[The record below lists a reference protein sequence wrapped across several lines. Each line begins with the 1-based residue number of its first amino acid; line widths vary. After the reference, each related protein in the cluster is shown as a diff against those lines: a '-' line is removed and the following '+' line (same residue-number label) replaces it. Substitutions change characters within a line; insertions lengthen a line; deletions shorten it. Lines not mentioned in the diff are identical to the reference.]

1 MLGWIL
7 ITSLAQ
13 GGQRDTALSCAEAKQ
28 FFQDD
33 LSVTLTRVCSTLRDC
48 SGVSYTAAQVRI
60 DYFQGQAMS
69 LLLLSSPTTKK
80 KTKLPPRHT
89 SFWDIPCSCR
99 GFSSL
104 LHHRVHLTEPASCHK
119 KARKSL
125 GTSTAWWSWRSFLTW
140 LILWSLSCCWS
151 LRALGTWA
159 PILPG
164 ARYSPFQSS
173 AGSLGWKFLP
183 WQGLARLL
191 GHHSPTWRDDPEVGC
206 TKGSDR
212 WKAREK
218 LCPEQPVQGRH
229 SPQTPAVCHLL
240 QIF

>member
-80 KTKLPPRHT
+80 
-89 SFWDIPCSCR
+89 DQA
-99 GFSSL
+99 
-104 LHHRVHLTEPASCHK
+104 ASEAH
-119 KARKSL
+119 
-125 GTSTAWWSWRSFLTW
+125 
-140 LILWSLSCCWS
+140 I
-151 LRALGTWA
+151 
-159 PILPG
+159 
-164 ARYSPFQSS
+164 
-173 AGSLGWKFLP
+173 
-183 WQGLARLL
+183 LL
-191 GHHSPTWRDDPEVGC
+191 GHPMQLQGLFIPPTP
-206 TKGSDR
+206 
-212 WKAREK
+212 
-218 LCPEQPVQGRH
+218 QGPSHRT
-229 SPQTPAVCHLL
+229 SVMP
-240 QIF
+240 